1 MKNLKKEA
9 LSDIKDWESIEI
21 KFYLDGGLYLD
32 IQDDEKSKS
41 QFIDLDLV
49 VHGIE
54 NLTDDKYVDFEFTKV
69 GNFKCRLY
77 GSEQAPLVY
86 DEQEIFGSFWFET
99 TALNVP
105 SDELPQVSQF
115 STHIYLP
122 KPRFEEFIDYTKKR
136 IEDNK
141 PLEDFSGFFRFEF
154 KKLVDDLSLNR
165 DGVIPIHSCFL
176 TYKSDENGFPDNAF
190 QSQEE
195 YEKNKK
201 ELEDRWEKEKQEEK
215 KKLN

>member
-41 QFIDLDLV
+41 Q
-49 VHGIE
+49 
-54 NLTDDKYVDFEFTKV
+54 
-69 GNFKCRLY
+69 
-77 GSEQAPLVY
+77 
-86 DEQEIFGSFWFET
+86 
-99 TALNVP
+99 
-105 SDELPQVSQF
+105 
-115 STHIYLP
+115 
-122 KPRFEEFIDYTKKR
+122 FIDYTKKR

-176 TYKSDENGFPDNAF
+176 TYKSDENGFSDNAF
-190 QSQEE
+190 QSQEG